1 MANVIIIDAT
11 AFVFRAYH
19 AMRPLTAADGT
30 PTGALFGYSQ
40 MLMNLLKD
48 SRPDHVAA
56 VFDAPGPSFRKD
68 LYEQYKAHRPETPE
82 EIRVQIPLC
91 MEFSRLI
98 GIPVFSMVGYEA
110 DDIIATIATRWPVGD
125 DRVVIYSSDKDL
137 MQLVDGRVTMFDPM
151 RDKVYDPAGVFEK
164 FRVQPS
170 QVGDYL
176 ALVGDTSDNVPGVPG
191 IGAKGAAKLLAEHG
205 SLEAILAAADNIPGR
220 NGEAL
225 RTHVEHAR
233 LSRKLVELC
242 TAVELAEDIRAALTP
257 GRPLREE
264 LIEFLKKHGFS
275 RLLRDVDSL
284 APPPPRDTAFHGEG
298 PVEADDVAAIS
309 GPVPS
314 DTTSAGRTL
323 DNTLPS
329 DFAPSDPASAGHLR
343 RPLKDAGSSPTEKSL
358 LISLDFSRRH
368 PVTFELSGVLVGF
381 PDGRVGDTRFS
392 DSLFDVGP
400 GWRSAIE
407 ALRPLLEDP
416 DIVKIA
422 PDCKG
427 LMWVCAACG
436 ITLAGRLEDPL
447 CAAYLLDSAADT
459 TDVSAYLAV
468 TDPVAATGGDPAV
481 KVAALRRLQEENRQS
496 LARDPAAKSL
506 YGDVEIP
513 LHAVLS
519 QLERTGVLVDVK
531 ALAALRSELG
541 AEAVRLEQ
549 ELRELAGTPIN
560 LASPKQLQKFLFED
574 LKLVPSRKT
583 KTGFSTDA
591 DVLEELAERH
601 EAPAKIV
608 RHRFLSKLQNTYLDV
623 LPKLIVPSTGRIH
636 GQFQTRVAATGR
648 LSSIE
653 PNLQNIPVRT
663 PEGRRIREAFI
674 APPGMVL
681 LSCDYSQIELR
692 VLAHY
697 CREPALISAFAQ
709 KTDIHRRTA
718 SEVFGVAPEAVTPLQ
733 RSIAKEVNFG
743 VLYGQTG
750 FGLAKTLGIPLAEA
764 KGIIDRYFERAPA
777 IRATLDGFLAEG
789 TRTGYV
795 HTLLGRRRSAR
806 IEANPRTR
814 PAQERALINL
824 PIQGTAADILKVA
837 MVNCAR
843 FIAAEAPELR
853 MILTVHDEL
862 VFEVP
867 EATVVEAAARLKG
880 IMETA
885 VELAVP
891 LDVSASWGRNWSL
904 AH

>member
-1 MANVIIIDAT
+1 MSSMSKVIIIDAT

-19 AMRPLTAADGT
+19 AMRPLTASDGT

-48 SRPDHVAA
+48 NRPDHVAA
-56 VFDAPGPSFRKD
+56 VFDAPGPSFRKELYD
-68 LYEQYKAHRPETPE
+68 LYKAHRPETPE

-98 GIPVFSMVGYEA
+98 GVPVFSTVGFEA
-110 DDIIATIATRWPVGD
+110 DDIIATIARRWPAGD

-137 MQLVDGRVTMFDPM
+137 MQLVDGRVTLFDPM
-151 RDKVYDPAGVFEK
+151 REKTYDPAGVFEK
-164 FRVQPS
+164 FRVQPA

-205 SLEAILAAADNIPGR
+205 SLEDVLAAAERIPGR
-220 NGEAL
+220 SGEAL
-225 RTHVEHAR
+225 KTHVDQAR
-233 LSRKLVELC
+233 LSRRLVELRSD
-242 TAVELAEDIRAALTP
+242 VELPGDLPVALTP
-257 GRPLREE
+257 GKPLRDE
-264 LIEFLKKHGFS
+264 LIVFLKKHGFS
-275 RLLRDVDSL
+275 RMLRDVDSL
-284 APPPPRDTAFHGEG
+284 APPPPRDTAYHG
-298 PVEADDVAAIS
+298 V
-309 GPVPS
+309 S
-314 DTTSAGRTL
+314 DGL
-323 DNTLPS
+323 
-329 DFAPSDPASAGHLR
+329 SDPASAGTPG
-343 RPLKDAGSSPTEKSL
+343 RPQADAENSPAADAASSPDSI

-368 PVTFELSGVLVGF
+368 PISFELSGVLVGF
-381 PDGRVGDTRFS
+381 PDGRVENTRFS
-392 DSLFDVGP
+392 DSMFDVGP
-400 GWRSAIE
+400 EWQVVIE
-407 ALRPLLEDP
+407 ALRPHLENP
-416 DIVKIA
+416 DLVKIA

-427 LMWVCAACG
+427 LSWVCAACG
-436 ITLAGRLEDPL
+436 IALAGRIEDPL
-447 CAAYLLDSAADT
+447 CAAYLLDSSVNTADVGT
-459 TDVSAYLAV
+459 FLAGVETALAV
-468 TDPVAATGGDPAV
+468 GGNSAVTAGIDPDATVAL
-481 KVAALRRLQEENRQS
+481 LRRLQGEYGAR
-496 LARDPAAKSL
+496 LAREPVTNAL
-506 YGDVEIP
+506 YRDVEIP

-519 QLERTGVLVDVK
+519 QLERTGVLVD
-531 ALAALRSELG
+531 LQTLSDLRSELG
-541 AEAVRLEQ
+541 AEALRLEQ
-549 ELRELAGTPIN
+549 EIREMAGSPIN

-623 LPKLIVPSTGRIH
+623 LPKLVVPSTGRIH

-663 PEGRRIREAFI
+663 PEGRRIREAFV

-697 CREPALISAFAQ
+697 CREPALLSAFAA

-718 SEVFGVAPEAVTPLQ
+718 SEVFGVTPEEVTPLQ

-750 FGLAKTLGIPLAEA
+750 FGLAKSLGIPLSEA

-777 IRATLDGFLAEG
+777 IRATLDGFLQEG
-789 TRTGYV
+789 TRTGFV
-795 HTLLGRRRSAR
+795 HTLLGRHRRAIVES
-806 IEANPRTR
+806 NPRNR
-814 PAQERALINL
+814 AAQERALINL

-837 MVNCAR
+837 MVKCAG
-843 FIAAEAPELR
+843 FLADEAPEIK

-867 EATVVEAAARLKG
+867 EDTVAEAADRLRT

-891 LDVSASWGRNWSL
+891 LDVSASWGSNWSL

>member
-1 MANVIIIDAT
+1 MSTVILIDAT

-19 AMRPLTAADGT
+19 AMRPLTAPDGT

-48 SRPDHVAA
+48 ARPDHVAA
-56 VFDAPGPSFRKD
+56 VFDAPGPSFRKE
-68 LYEQYKAHRPETPE
+68 LYDAYKANRPETPE
-82 EIRVQIPLC
+82 DIRVQIPLC

-98 GIPVFSMVGYEA
+98 GIPVFSQVGFEA
-110 DDIIATIATRWPVGD
+110 DDLIATIAVRWPAGD

-137 MQLVDGRVTMFDPM
+137 MQLVDDRVTLFDPM
-151 RDKVYDPAGVFEK
+151 REKVYDAAGVFEK
-164 FRVQPS
+164 FRVRPG

-205 SLEAILAAADNIPGR
+205 DLEALLGAAGNVPGR

-225 RTHVEHAR
+225 RSHLEQAR
-233 LSRKLVELC
+233 LSRRLVDLRHD
-242 TAVELAEDIRAALTP
+242 APVADDLRVALTAGP
-257 GRPLREE
+257 VLREE
-264 LIEFLKKHGFS
+264 LIGFLKKHGFS
-275 RLLRDVDSL
+275 RLLRDVEAV
-284 APPPPRDTAFHGEG
+284 APPTPKDTSFHEAAVVAPPVTGSRMADG
-298 PVEADDVAAIS
+298 P
-309 GPVPS
+309 G
-314 DTTSAGRTL
+314 L
-323 DNTLPS
+323 DAVSPASPGGALVIQL
-329 DFAPSDPASAGHLR
+329 DFAH
-343 RPLKDAGSSPTEKSL
+343 
-358 LISLDFSRRH
+358 RH
-368 PVTFELSGVLVGF
+368 PLNFSIDGVLIGH
-381 PDGRVGDTRFS
+381 PDGRAERVGFS
-392 DSLFDVGP
+392 DGLFDTGP
-400 GWRSAIE
+400 DWRAVFE
-407 ALRPLLEDP
+407 GLRGPLEDP
-416 DIVKIA
+416 AVTKVA

-427 LMWVCAACG
+427 LLWVCAACG
-436 ITLAGRLEDPL
+436 ISLSGPVEDPL
-447 CAAYLLDSAADT
+447 CAAYLLDSATDT
-459 TDVSAYLAV
+459 SD
-468 TDPVAATGGDPAV
+468 VAALIAGIGGAAAETGAGPGDPAST
-481 KVAALRRLQEENRQS
+481 VAALRGLHGDLAVRLAAEP
-496 LARDPAAKSL
+496 AVRDL
-506 YGDVEIP
+506 YREVELP
-513 LHAVLS
+513 LHDVLVR
-519 QLERTGVLVDVK
+519 LERTGVLVDPEV
-531 ALAALRSELG
+531 LAVLRSEWG

-549 ELRELAGTPIN
+549 ELRAMAGGPIN

-574 LKLVPSRKT
+574 LGLAPSRKT

-623 LPKLIVPSTGRIH
+623 LPRLVVPATGRIH

-663 PEGRRIREAFI
+663 PEGRRIREAFV
-674 APPGMVL
+674 APPGTVL

-697 CREPALISAFAQ
+697 CREPALIEAFAN

-718 SEVFGVAPEAVTPLQ
+718 SEVFGVPPEAVTPLQ

-750 FGLAKTLGIPLAEA
+750 FGLAKTLGIPVSEA
-764 KGIIDRYFERAPA
+764 RAIIDRYFERAPG
-777 IRATLDGFLAEG
+777 IKATLAGFLEEG

-795 HTLLGRRRSAR
+795 RTLLGRRRAAA
-806 IEANPRTR
+806 IEHSPRTR

-837 MVNCAR
+837 MVKVAR
-843 FIAAEAPELR
+843 FLEAEAPEVR
-853 MILTVHDEL
+853 MVLTVHDEL

-867 EATVVEAAARLKG
+867 ESSVAEAAGRIRD

-885 VELAVP
+885 VPLAVP
-891 LDVSASWGRNWSL
+891 LDVSASWGPNWAL

>member
-1 MANVIIIDAT
+1 MSNVIIIDAT
-11 AFVFRAYH
+11 AYVFRAYH
-19 AMRPLTAADGT
+19 AMRPLTAPDGS
-30 PTGALFGYSQ
+30 PTGALFGFSQ

-56 VFDAPGPSFRKD
+56 VFDAPGPSFRKELFD
-68 LYEQYKAHRPETPE
+68 QYKANRPETPE
-82 EIRVQIPLC
+82 EIRIQIPLC

-98 GIPVFSMVGYEA
+98 GVPVFSTVGFEA
-110 DDIIATIATRWPVGD
+110 DDIIATIARRWPAGD

-137 MQLVDGRVTMFDPM
+137 MQLVDGRVTLFDPM
-151 RDKVYDPAGVFEK
+151 REKVYDPAGVFEK

-191 IGAKGAAKLLAEHG
+191 IGAKTAAKLLAEYG
-205 SLEAILAAADNIPGR
+205 SLEGVLAAAGNVTGR

-225 RTHVEHAR
+225 RAHMDHAR
-233 LSRKLVELC
+233 LSRRLVELRDD
-242 TAVELAEDIRAALTP
+242 VELPADLPATLTA
-257 GRPLREE
+257 GKPLRDE
-264 LIEFLKKHGFS
+264 LIVFLKKYGFS
-275 RLLRDVDSL
+275 RMLRDVESL
-284 APPPPRDTAFHGEG
+284 APPPPKDTVYHGG
-298 PVEADDVAAIS
+298 FAAVPGDAIS
-309 GPVPS
+309 
-314 DTTSAGRTL
+314 DA
-323 DNTLPS
+323 
-329 DFAPSDPASAGHLR
+329 ASA
-343 RPLKDAGSSPTEKSL
+343 ASPSI

-368 PVTFELSGVLVGF
+368 PISFELSGVLVGF
-381 PDGRVGDTRFS
+381 PDGRFENTRFS
-392 DSLFDVGP
+392 DSMFDAGP
-400 GWRSAIE
+400 EWQTVIE
-407 ALRPLLEDP
+407 ALRPHLENP
-416 DIVKIA
+416 ELVKIA

-427 LMWVCAACG
+427 LLWVCAACG
-436 ITLAGRLEDPL
+436 IQLAGRLEDPL
-447 CAAYLLDSAADT
+447 CAAYLMDSAVDT
-459 TDVSAYLAV
+459 TDTSAFLAAA
-468 TDPVAATGGDPAV
+468 DPIVAAGNDPAAT
-481 KVAALRRLQEENRQS
+481 VALHRRLQEELQER
-496 LARDPAAKSL
+496 LAQEPLTRGL
-506 YGDVEIP
+506 YRDVEMP

-519 QLERTGVLVDVK
+519 RLERTGVLVDLQV
-531 ALAALRSELG
+531 LAKLRSELG
-541 AEAVRLEQ
+541 AEALRLEQ
-549 ELRELAGTPIN
+549 ELREIAGSPIN
-560 LASPKQLQKFLFED
+560 LASPKQLQKFLFVD

-623 LPKLIVPSTGRIH
+623 LPKLIVPATGRIH
-636 GQFQTRVAATGR
+636 GRFQTRVAATGR
-648 LSSIE
+648 LSSID

-663 PEGRRIREAFI
+663 PEGRRIREAFV

-697 CREPALISAFAQ
+697 CREPALISAFAAR
-709 KTDIHRRTA
+709 TDIHRRTA
-718 SEVFGVAPEAVTPLQ
+718 SEVFGVTPEGVTPLQ

-750 FGLAKTLGIPLAEA
+750 FGLAKTLGIPLSEA

-795 HTLLGRRRSAR
+795 HTLMGRRRSAR
-806 IEANPRTR
+806 IEPNPRTR
-814 PAQERALINL
+814 PAQERALINF

-837 MVNCAR
+837 MVKVAR
-843 FIAAEAPELR
+843 FLATEAPEIR

-867 EATVVEAAARLKG
+867 EATVTEAADRLKR

-891 LDVSASWGRNWSL
+891 LDVSSSWGRNWSL

>member
-1 MANVIIIDAT
+1 MATVIIIDAT
-11 AFVFRAYH
+11 AFVFRAFH
-19 AMRPLTAADGT
+19 AMRPLTAPDGT

-48 SRPDHVAA
+48 ARPDHVAA
-56 VFDAPGPSFRKD
+56 VFDAPGPSFRKGMYD
-68 LYEQYKAHRPETPE
+68 DYKANRPETPE

-98 GIPVFSMVGYEA
+98 GIPVFSESGFEA
-110 DDIIATIATRWPVGD
+110 DDLIATIATRWPAGD

-137 MQLVDGRVTMFDPM
+137 MQLVDGRVTLFDPM
-151 RDKVYDPAGVFEK
+151 REKVYDAAGVFEK
-164 FRVQPS
+164 FRVRPE

-191 IGAKGAAKLLAEHG
+191 IGAKGAAKLLSEHG
-205 SLEAILAAADNIPGR
+205 DLESLLASADRVPGR

-225 RTHVEHAR
+225 RAHVEQAR
-233 LSRKLVELC
+233 LSRRLVDLRRDAPM
-242 TAVELAEDIRAALTP
+242 AVELTAALTP
-257 GRPLREE
+257 GPVLREE
-264 LIEFLKKHGFS
+264 LVAFLKQHGFS
-275 RLLRDVDSL
+275 RLLRDVEAV
-284 APPPPRDTAFHGEG
+284 APPPPRNTAFHGVVAEAG
-298 PVEADDVAAIS
+298 PASGVPVAGEAAEPGQPAPASPGGALVIE
-309 GPVPS
+309 
-314 DTTSAGRTL
+314 L
-323 DNTLPS
+323 
-329 DFAPSDPASAGHLR
+329 DFAQ
-343 RPLKDAGSSPTEKSL
+343 
-358 LISLDFSRRH
+358 RH
-368 PVTFELSGVLVGF
+368 PLQFSLSGVLVGH
-381 PDGRVGDTRFS
+381 PDGRAERIDFS
-392 DSLFDVGP
+392 SGGLFDTGP
-400 GWRSAIE
+400 GWRVVFE
-407 ALRPLLEDP
+407 GLRGPLEDP
-416 DIVKIA
+416 AVTKLA

-427 LMWVCAACG
+427 LLWVCAACG
-436 ITLAGRLEDPL
+436 ITPAGPLEDPL
-447 CAAYLLDSAADT
+447 CAEYLLDSASET
-459 TDVSAYLAV
+459 SDVEARLASGVLAGQPRPDNPAARVGAIRVLQESAALQLEL
-468 TDPVAATGGDPAV
+468 DPATR
-481 KVAALRRLQEENRQS
+481 ALYR
-496 LARDPAAKSL
+496 
-506 YGDVEIP
+506 DVELP
-513 LHAVLS
+513 LHQVLVG
-519 QLERTGVLVDVK
+519 LERTGVLVDPAV
-531 ALAALRSELG
+531 LGALRSEWG

-549 ELRELAGTPIN
+549 ELREMAGGPIN

-574 LKLVPSRKT
+574 LGLAHSRKT
-583 KTGFSTDA
+583 KTGYSTDA

-623 LPKLIVPSTGRIH
+623 LPRLVNPGTGRVH

-663 PEGRRIREAFI
+663 PEGRRIREAFV

-697 CREPALISAFAQ
+697 CREPALIEAFAQ

-718 SEVFGVAPEAVTPLQ
+718 SEVFGVPQDAVTPLQ

-764 KGIIDRYFERAPA
+764 RAIIDRYFERAPS
-777 IRATLDGFLAEG
+777 IKATLAGFLEEG

-795 HTLLGRRRSAR
+795 RTLLGRRRAAV
-806 IEANPRTR
+806 IEHNPRTR
-814 PAQERALINL
+814 PAQERALQNL

-837 MVNCAR
+837 MVKVAR
-843 FIAAEAPELR
+843 FVEAEAPEVR
-853 MILTVHDEL
+853 MVLTVHDEL

-867 EATVVEAAARLKG
+867 EASVAEAAHRLRG
-880 IMETA
+880 IMEAA

-891 LDVSASWGRNWSL
+891 LEVSAGWGPNWAL